1 MPGNLQHTDGSRP
14 PGDCGINTSGPDK
27 ARAAAATAAFF
38 SSRQVRACEGRVLV
52 GLKAAYGGRY
62 RRVFFVAADMCA

>member
-1 MPGNLQHTDGSRP
+1 VPGNLKHTDGSRP

-38 SSRQVRACEGRVLV
+38 SSRQVRGV
-52 GLKAAYGGRY
+52 
-62 RRVFFVAADMCA
+62 